1 MKLDQPSLVD
11 NRYRLHRLKNRFQ
24 IMIYL
29 VLLIYD
35 YIPVQTMH
43 SPIVVIIVN
52 AKNTD
57 LP

>member
-11 NRYRLHRLKNRFQ
+11 NRYQLHRLKNRFQ

-35 YIPVQTMH
+35 YIPVQTICTH
-43 SPIVVIIVN
+43 QS
-52 AKNTD
+52 
-57 LP
+57 LS